1 MSEITL
7 KAMLELVDKAT
18 APLKEI
24 YGSSTDASKALQ
36 AQREELKK
44 LSRAQSDIAS
54 FRQLNNAL
62 KQTKNDL
69 EDAKSS
75 AGRLAQEYAKVEK
88 PTKAMTREF
97 EQAKL
102 KVKQLKQAEQEQQIQ
117 LSLLRNGLNQAGIST
132 KNLARD
138 EQSLKSKIDSTTQA
152 LQKKKQQLDKQAASQ
167 KRLTAI
173 MQQHKNAQEL
183 VGNMAGAG
191 IAAGGAAAT
200 GAAAIGFPIKA
211 FAEAEDASTTLKVSM
226 MQSNG
231 LVAKE
236 YDEINSLANK
246 LGTQLP
252 GTTAD
257 FQLMMAKLVQQ
268 GISYKAILGGV
279 GQASGYLAVQLKMPF
294 EAAAEFAAK
303 MQDATKTTE
312 KDMLGLM
319 DTIQRAHYLG
329 VDSDNMLQGFSKLA
343 AGMKTIKAEGLAGAK
358 AMAPLL
364 VMADQGAM
372 AGETA
377 GNAYSKI
384 FASMMK
390 TDKISKSLKK
400 NKSPFSMNFTDGKG
414 EFGGLDQMFKQLEKL
429 KGLST
434 EARLP
439 ILSDMFGEDGDTI
452 QALNLLIDKG
462 KAGYDETMAKMNA
475 QADLQKRV
483 NEQLGTLK
491 NLWDAATGTF
501 TSAMTSFGEAI
512 APELKSVVTWL
523 TDVTEK
529 VGAWSKANPE
539 LSNTIMKTIAIIVI
553 LLATFSALSLG
564 LVALLG
570 PMALLRMAFSVLGV
584 KGFGLINVLKLI
596 GTAFL
601 WLGKSIL
608 MVGRFM
614 LANPLILAITL
625 LAVAAYLIY
634 RNWGPI
640 KSFFIDIWNSI
651 SAGASQLWQRLVAFF
666 NSGIL
671 NISAVILNWSPM
683 GLFYQAFA
691 AVMNYFG
698 FQLPSTFTGFG
709 QMLMQGLA
717 NGITNGIGAVIATAQ
732 AAAAKVTSTVKG
744 VFGIHSPS
752 RVFAE
757 LGAYNMQGLAIGIDQ
772 NAALPSTA
780 ISNASRDMLGSFDTS
795 GIRFDA
801 RPPISSQVPGA
812 AVAGG
817 ATPMQLTI
825 NVYPSAGMDEQSLA
839 QMVAAEVA
847 KIQRTPA
854 NNPRTYSDI
863 D

>member
-7 KAMLELVDKAT
+7 KAMLELVDKAS

-24 YGSSTDASKALQ
+24 YGSSNQTSKALQ
-36 AQREELKK
+36 SQREELKK
-44 LSRAQSDIAS
+44 LSRAQSDITS
-54 FRQLNNAL
+54 FRQLSTAL
-62 KQTKNDL
+62 KQTRADL
-69 EDAKSS
+69 EGAKSS
-75 AGRLAQEYAKVEK
+75 AARLAQEYAKVDK
-88 PTKAMTREF
+88 PTRAMTKEF
-97 EQAKL
+97 ELAKQ
-102 KVKQLKQAEQEQQIQ
+102 KVNQLKQAEKEQQIQ
-117 LSLLRNGLNQAGIST
+117 LSLLRTGLNQAGIST
-132 KNLARD
+132 KNLSKD
-138 EQSLKSKIDSTTQA
+138 EQSLKLKIDSTTIA

-167 KRLTAI
+167 KRLAEITK
-173 MQQHKNAQEL
+173 QHRKSQEL
-183 VGNMAGAG
+183 IGNMSSVG
-191 IAAGGAAAT
+191 IASGAAAAT

-231 LVAKE
+231 MVAKE
-236 YDEINSLANK
+236 YSEINSLANK

-252 GTTAD
+252 GTTAE

-303 MQDATKTTE
+303 MQDATKTSE

-319 DTIQRAHYLG
+319 DTIQRAYYLG
-329 VDSDNMLQGFSKLA
+329 VDSDNMLQGFSKLS

-364 VMADQGAM
+364 VMADQAAM
-372 AGETA
+372 AGESA

-384 FASMMK
+384 FAKMMNTK
-390 TDKISKSLKK
+390 DIAKALDGSGL
-400 NKSPFSMNFTDGKG
+400 NMNFTNGKG

-434 EARLP
+434 EQRQP
-439 ILSDMFGEDGDTI
+439 ILSDMFGNDTENI

-462 KAGYDETMAKMNA
+462 KAGYDQTMAKMNA

-501 TSAMTSFGEAI
+501 TSAMVNFGAAI
-512 APELKSVVTWL
+512 APELKTTVTWL
-523 TDVTEK
+523 TNVTEK
-529 VGAWSKANPE
+529 LGAWSKANPQ
-539 LSNTIMKTIAIIVI
+539 LSSAIMKTIAIIVI

-570 PMALLRMAFSVLGV
+570 PMAILRMTFGVLGV
-584 KGFGLINVLKLI
+584 KGFGLINIIKMI
-596 GTAFL
+596 GGAFM
-601 WLGKSIL
+601 WLGKALL

-634 RNWGPI
+634 RNWGAI
-640 KSFFIDIWNSI
+640 KAFFIDIWNSV
-651 SAGASQLWQRLVAFF
+651 SAGASQLWQSLVAFF

-683 GLFYQAFA
+683 GLFYRAFA
-691 AVMNYFG
+691 AVMSYFG
-698 FQLPSTFTGFG
+698 IQLPSTFTGFG
-709 QMLMQGLA
+709 QMIMQGLA
-717 NGITNGIGAVIATAQ
+717 NGISNAVGGVIAKAK
-732 AAAAKVTSTVKG
+732 AAAAQVTATVKG
-744 VFGIHSPS
+744 AFGIHSPS

-757 LGAYNMQGLAIGIDQ
+757 MGAYNMQGLALGIDK
-772 NAALPSTA
+772 NSALPSTA
-780 ISNASRDMLGSFDTS
+780 IHNVSRNMLGSFDTS
-795 GIRFDA
+795 AIKFDT
-801 RPPISSQVPGA
+801 RPPISQQAVSSANTA
-812 AVAGG
+812 A
-817 ATPMQLTI
+817 PMQLTI
-825 NVYPSAGMDEQSLA
+825 NVYPSAGMDEKSLA
-839 QMVAAEVA
+839 QLVAAEVS
-847 KIQRTPA
+847 KIQRSPTS
-854 NNPRTYSDI
+854 NPRSYKDI

>member
-24 YGSSTDASKALQ
+24 YGSSTQTSKALQ

-44 LSRAQSDIAS
+44 LSRAQSDITS
-54 FRQLNNAL
+54 FRQLSGAL
-62 KQTKNDL
+62 KKTKADL

-75 AGRLAQEYAKVEK
+75 AARLAQEYAKVEK
-88 PTKAMTREF
+88 PTRAMAKEF
-97 EQAKL
+97 EMAKQ

-117 LSLLRNGLNQAGIST
+117 LSLLRNGLTQAGIST
-132 KNLARD
+132 KNLSRD
-138 EQSLKSKIDSTTQA
+138 EQSLKLKIDATTQA
-152 LQKKKQQLDKQAASQ
+152 LQRKKQQLDKQVASQ
-167 KRLTAI
+167 KRLNEIT
-173 MQQHKNAQEL
+173 QQHKKAQEL
-183 VGNMAGAG
+183 VGNMAGSG
-191 IAAGGAAAT
+191 MAAGAAAAT

-236 YDEINSLANK
+236 YSEINSLANK

-252 GTTAD
+252 GTTAE

-279 GQASGYLAVQLKMPF
+279 GEASGYLAVQLKMPF

-303 MQDATKTTE
+303 MQDATKTSE

-319 DTIQRAHYLG
+319 DTIQRAYYLG
-329 VDSDNMLQGFSKLA
+329 VDSDNMLQGFSKLS

-364 VMADQGAM
+364 VMADQAAM
-372 AGETA
+372 AGESA

-390 TDKISKSLKK
+390 TDKIAKSLKK
-400 NKSPFSMNFTDGKG
+400 NKSPLSMNFTNGKG

-439 ILSDMFGEDGDTI
+439 ILSDMFGDDAETI

-462 KAGYDETMAKMNA
+462 KAGYAETMAKMNA

-491 NLWDAATGTF
+491 NLWDAASGTF
-501 TSAMTSFGEAI
+501 TSAMVNFGAAI
-512 APELKSVVTWL
+512 APELKTTVTWL
-523 TDVTEK
+523 TNVTEK
-529 VGAWSKANPE
+529 VGVWSKANPE
-539 LSNTIMKTIAIIVI
+539 LSNTIMKTIAIMVI

-570 PMALLRMAFSVLGV
+570 PMAMLRMTFGVLGV
-584 KGFGLINVLKLI
+584 KGFGLINIIKLI
-596 GTAFL
+596 GSAFL
-601 WLGKSIL
+601 WLGNALL

-625 LAVAAYLIY
+625 LAMAAYLIY
-634 RNWGPI
+634 RNWGSIGP
-640 KSFFIDIWNSI
+640 FFQNLWNSI
-651 SAGASQLWQRLVAFF
+651 ATGASQLWQRLVGFF

-671 NISAVILNWSPM
+671 NISAVILNWSPI

-698 FQLPSTFTGFG
+698 IQLPSTFTGFG

-717 NGITNGIGAVIATAQ
+717 NGIGSAVGAVIAK
-732 AAAAKVTSTVKG
+732 AKEVASTVTTTVKSA
-744 VFGIHSPS
+744 FGIHSPS

-757 LGAYNMQGLAIGIDQ
+757 MGAYNMQGLALGIDK
-772 NAALPSTA
+772 NAGLPSTA
-780 ISNASRDMLGSFDTS
+780 ITNVSRNMLGSFDTS
-795 GIRFDA
+795 AIKFDS
-801 RPPISSQVPGA
+801 RQPISQQATTGSA
-812 AVAGG
+812 AA
-817 ATPMQLTI
+817 AAPMQLTI
-825 NVYPSAGMDEQSLA
+825 NVYPSAGMDEKSLA
-839 QMVAAEVA
+839 EMVAAEVA
-847 KIQRTPA
+847 KIQRTPT
-854 NNPRTYSDI
+854 NNARSYNDL

>member
-1 MSEITL
+1 
-7 KAMLELVDKAT
+7 MLELVDKAT

-24 YGSSTDASKALQ
+24 YGSSTETSKALQ
-36 AQREELKK
+36 TQREELKK
-44 LSRAQSDIAS
+44 LSKAQSDISS
-54 FRQLNNAL
+54 FRQLSGAL
-62 KQTKNDL
+62 KKTKADL

-75 AGRLAQEYAKVEK
+75 AALLAQEYAKVPK
-88 PTKAMTREF
+88 PTRAMTKEF
-97 EQAKL
+97 ELAKQ

-117 LSLLRNGLNQAGIST
+117 LSLLRTGLNQVGIST
-132 KNLARD
+132 KNLAKD
-138 EQSLKSKIDSTTQA
+138 EQSLKQKIDSSTEA
-152 LQKKKQQLDKQAASQ
+152 LKKKKQQLDKQYASQ
-167 KRLTAI
+167 KRLAEIT
-173 MQQHKNAQEL
+173 QKHRQAQEL
-183 VGNMAGAG
+183 VGNMTSAGLSTGA
-191 IAAGGAAAT
+191 AAAT

-236 YDEINSLANK
+236 YSEINALANK

-252 GTTAD
+252 GTTAE

-279 GQASGYLAVQLKMPF
+279 GKASGYLAVQLKMPF

-303 MQDATKTTE
+303 MQDATKTSE

-319 DTIQRAHYLG
+319 DTIQRAYYLG
-329 VDSDNMLQGFSKLA
+329 VDSDNMLQGFSKLSP
-343 AGMKTIKAEGLAGAK
+343 GMKTIKAEGLAGAK

-364 VMADQGAM
+364 VMADQAAM

-384 FASMMK
+384 FASMMDSAGINK
-390 TDKISKSLKK
+390 ALKGTGL
-400 NKSPFSMNFTDGKG
+400 NMNFTNGKG

-429 KGLST
+429 KSLST

-439 ILSDMFGEDGDTI
+439 ILSDMFGNDAETI

-462 KAGYDETMAKMNA
+462 KAGYSETMAKMNA

-491 NLWDAATGTF
+491 NLWDAASGTF
-501 TSAMTSFGEAI
+501 TSAMVNFGAAI
-512 APELKSVVTWL
+512 APELKTTVTWL
-523 TDVTEK
+523 TNVTEK

-539 LSNTIMKTIAIIVI
+539 LSSTIMKTIAIVVL
-553 LLATFSALSLG
+553 LLAAFSALSLG

-570 PMALLRMAFSVLGV
+570 PMALLRMTFGVLGV
-584 KGFGLINVLKLI
+584 KGFGLINIIKLI
-596 GTAFL
+596 GSAFL
-601 WLGKSIL
+601 WLGKSLL

-614 LANPLILAITL
+614 LANPLFLAITL

-640 KSFFIDIWNSI
+640 KAFFIDIWNSI
-651 SAGASQLWQRLVAFF
+651 KSGASQLWQSLVGFF
-666 NSGIL
+666 SSGIA
-671 NISAVILNWSPM
+671 NISAVIVNWSPI
-683 GLFYQAFA
+683 GLFYRAFA

-698 FQLPSTFTGFG
+698 IQLPSTFTGFG

-717 NGITNGIGAVIATAQ
+717 NGIGNAVGAVV
-732 AAAAKVTSTVKG
+732 AKAKEVASKITNTVKG
-744 VFGIHSPS
+744 AFGIHSPS

-757 LGAYNMQGLAIGIDQ
+757 LGAYNMQGLAIGIDK
-772 NAALPSTA
+772 NSSLPAAA
-780 ISNASRDMLGSFDTS
+780 VSNASKDMLGSFDTS
-795 GIRFDA
+795 GIRFDT
-801 RPPISSQVPGA
+801 RPSISSQAPRA
-812 AVAGG
+812 AA
-817 ATPMQLTI
+817 ASAIPMQLTI
-825 NVYPSAGMDEQSLA
+825 NVYPSAGMDEKSLA

-847 KIQRTPA
+847 KFQRVPTS
-854 NNPRTYSDI
+854 NPRSYNDI

>member
-24 YGSSTDASKALQ
+24 YGSSTETSKALQ
-36 AQREELKK
+36 TQREELKK
-44 LSRAQSDIAS
+44 LSKAQSDISS
-54 FRQLNNAL
+54 FRQLSGAL
-62 KQTKNDL
+62 KKTKADL

-75 AGRLAQEYAKVEK
+75 AALLAQEYAKVPK
-88 PTKAMTREF
+88 PTRAMTKEF
-97 EQAKL
+97 ELAKQ

-117 LSLLRNGLNQAGIST
+117 LSLLRTGLNQAGIST
-132 KNLARD
+132 KNLAKD
-138 EQSLKSKIDSTTQA
+138 EQSLKQKIDSSTEA
-152 LQKKKQQLDKQAASQ
+152 LKKKKQQLDKQYASQ
-167 KRLTAI
+167 KRLAEIT
-173 MQQHKNAQEL
+173 QKHRQAQEL
-183 VGNMAGAG
+183 VGNMTSAGLSTGA
-191 IAAGGAAAT
+191 AAAT

-236 YDEINSLANK
+236 YSEINALANK

-252 GTTAD
+252 GTTAE

-279 GQASGYLAVQLKMPF
+279 GKASGYLAVQLKMPF

-303 MQDATKTTE
+303 MQDATKTSE

-319 DTIQRAHYLG
+319 DTIHRAYYLG
-329 VDSDNMLQGFSKLA
+329 VDSDNMLQGFSKLS

-364 VMADQGAM
+364 VMADQAAM

-384 FASMMK
+384 FASMMDSAGINK
-390 TDKISKSLKK
+390 ALKGTGL
-400 NKSPFSMNFTDGKG
+400 NMNFTNGKG

-429 KGLST
+429 KSLST

-439 ILSDMFGEDGDTI
+439 ILSDMFGNDAETI

-462 KAGYDETMAKMNA
+462 KSGYSETMAKMNA

-491 NLWDAATGTF
+491 NLWDAASGTF
-501 TSAMTSFGEAI
+501 TSAMVNFGEAI
-512 APELKSVVTWL
+512 APELKTTVTWL
-523 TDVTEK
+523 TNVAEK

-539 LSNTIMKTIAIIVI
+539 LSSTIMKTIAIVVL
-553 LLATFSALSLG
+553 LLAAFSALSLG

-570 PMALLRMAFSVLGV
+570 PMALLRMTFGVLGV
-584 KGFGLINVLKLI
+584 KGSGLINIIKLI
-596 GTAFL
+596 GSAFL
-601 WLGKSIL
+601 WLGKSLL
-608 MVGRFM
+608 MVGRFI

-640 KSFFIDIWNSI
+640 KAFFIDIWNSI
-651 SAGASQLWQRLVAFF
+651 KSGASQLWQSLVGFF
-666 NSGIL
+666 SSGIA
-671 NISAVILNWSPM
+671 NISAVIVNWSPI
-683 GLFYQAFA
+683 GLFYRAFA

-698 FQLPSTFTGFG
+698 IQLPSTFTGFG

-717 NGITNGIGAVIATAQ
+717 NGIGNAVGAVV
-732 AAAAKVTSTVKG
+732 AKAKEVASKITNTVKG
-744 VFGIHSPS
+744 AFGIHSPS

-757 LGAYNMQGLAIGIDQ
+757 LGAYNMQGLAIGIDK
-772 NAALPSTA
+772 NSSLPAAA
-780 ISNASRDMLGSFDTS
+780 VSNATKDMLGSFDTS
-795 GIRFDA
+795 GIRFDT
-801 RPPISSQVPGA
+801 RPSISSQAPRA
-812 AVAGG
+812 AAAS

-825 NVYPSAGMDEQSLA
+825 NVYPSAGMDEKSLA

-847 KIQRTPA
+847 KFQRVPTS
-854 NNPRTYSDI
+854 NPRSYNDI